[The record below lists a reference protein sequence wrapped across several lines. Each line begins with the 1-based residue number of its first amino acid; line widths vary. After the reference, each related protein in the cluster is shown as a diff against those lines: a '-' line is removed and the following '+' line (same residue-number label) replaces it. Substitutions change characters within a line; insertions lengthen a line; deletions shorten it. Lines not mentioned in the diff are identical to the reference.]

1 MFSLLFKKLKFL
13 QSLISKPEAPSSPRE
28 DPLTGNLV
36 KDLAAFRKQVGDSP
50 DIVVREFNIS
60 HNISAAVIFID
71 GLVLDPLVNQHI
83 MHPLTQLNEHDVVYK
98 KGRDLF
104 DSLKNKLLPVGSIRE
119 ESSLTKTIER
129 VFTGA
134 TAILIDGSKK
144 AILTYIPGWERR
156 SISEPDSEIVVKGP
170 REGFVETLRTNTA
183 LLRRKIGHPGLTFE
197 TLVIGQRTRTEVT
210 IAYLNGVANP
220 KLVQEVK
227 RRLERIKTDGILNA
241 GYIEQY
247 IEDAPF
253 SPFMTVGYTERPDV
267 AAARILEG
275 RVAILTEGTPVVNT
289 VPFLFV
295 ESFQSPDDYTFRPYF
310 TTLTRWFR
318 YIAFAGS
325 VLSPGMFVALTTFHQ
340 ELLPTPLLISM
351 AAAMEG
357 TPLPAVGEALVMG
370 LIFEIL
376 REAGI
381 RLPKA
386 VGQAV
391 SIVGALVIGEAAVQA
406 GFIGAP
412 VVIVVAFTAISSFA
426 VPKQFDV
433 GALLR
438 VVITILAGLFGLY
451 GILIFLIITFT
462 HLVSLRSFGIPY
474 LSPISPLMPK
484 DLKDVLV
491 RAPAWAM
498 VTRPES
504 LDISDPVR
512 QEFDLMPGPEND
524 KKNQKN

>member
-1 MFSLLFKKLKFL
+1 M
-13 QSLISKPEAPSSPRE
+13 
-28 DPLTGNLV
+28 
-36 KDLAAFRKQVGDSP
+36 
-50 DIVVREFNIS
+50 
-60 HNISAAVIFID
+60 
-71 GLVLDPLVNQHI
+71 
-83 MHPLTQLNEHDVVYK
+83 
-98 KGRDLF
+98 
-104 DSLKNKLLPVGSIRE
+104 
-119 ESSLTKTIER
+119 
-129 VFTGA
+129 
-134 TAILIDGSKK
+134 
-144 AILTYIPGWERR
+144 
-156 SISEPDSEIVVKGP
+156 
-170 REGFVETLRTNTA
+170 
-183 LLRRKIGHPGLTFE
+183 
-197 TLVIGQRTRTEVT
+197 
-210 IAYLNGVANP
+210 
-220 KLVQEVK
+220 QEVK

-295 ESFQSPDDYTFRPYF
+295 ESFQSPDDYNFPLYF

-351 AAAMEG
+351 AAAMER

-391 SIVGALVIGEAAVQA
+391 SIVGALVIGEASVQA

-433 GALLR
+433 GALPGSYYLLP
-438 VVITILAGLFGLY
+438 VCLAYTVLNFDHNVHPFGFLAFF
-451 GILIFLIITFT
+451 GILIVPHFST
-462 HLVSLRSFGIPY
+462 HAQGFKGCFG
-474 LSPISPLMPK
+474 
-484 DLKDVLV
+484 
-491 RAPAWAM
+491 RAPAW
-498 VTRPES
+498 PW
-504 LDISDPVR
+504 LPV
-512 QEFDLMPGPEND
+512 LNST
-524 KKNQKN
+524 

>member
-1 MFSLLFKKLKFL
+1 
-13 QSLISKPEAPSSPRE
+13 
-28 DPLTGNLV
+28 
-36 KDLAAFRKQVGDSP
+36 
-50 DIVVREFNIS
+50 
-60 HNISAAVIFID
+60 
-71 GLVLDPLVNQHI
+71 
-83 MHPLTQLNEHDVVYK
+83 
-98 KGRDLF
+98 
-104 DSLKNKLLPVGSIRE
+104 
-119 ESSLTKTIER
+119 
-129 VFTGA
+129 
-134 TAILIDGSKK
+134 
-144 AILTYIPGWERR
+144 
-156 SISEPDSEIVVKGP
+156 
-170 REGFVETLRTNTA
+170 
-183 LLRRKIGHPGLTFE
+183 
-197 TLVIGQRTRTEVT
+197 
-210 IAYLNGVANP
+210 
-220 KLVQEVK
+220 
-227 RRLERIKTDGILNA
+227 
-241 GYIEQY
+241 
-247 IEDAPF
+247 
-253 SPFMTVGYTERPDV
+253 
-267 AAARILEG
+267 
-275 RVAILTEGTPVVNT
+275 VAILTEGTPVVNT